1 MELEPVGVSGMP
13 EHSCNRQPILP
24 SLRQHA
30 ILSSQS
36 ARPRWTMNTLHI
48 FGAVPNQ
55 SSHEPTV
62 AQFSEHRQSCIL
74 RFLGHAWRPDPIV
87 PEVNRNLS
95 VVRLHRLGK
104 LFGLLD
110 LSQSLQ
116 LGINVNPVR
125 ASLQVLID
133 LLVLER
139 VVLILC
145 EFSRSPPRLE
155 PRFSRVCP
163 NRCPIL

>member
-1 MELEPVGVSGMP
+1 MP
-13 EHSCNRQPILP
+13 EHACNRQPILP

-36 ARPRWTMNTLHI
+36 ACPRWTMYTPH
-48 FGAVPNQ
+48 GTCAVLNQ
-55 SSHEPTV
+55 SFHEQAV
-62 AQFSEHRQSCIL
+62 AQFSERRQSCIS

-87 PEVNRNLS
+87 PEVNRDLS
-95 VVRLHRLGK
+95 VVRLHCLSK
-104 LFGLLD
+104 LFRLLD
-110 LSQSLQ
+110 LSQGLQ

-125 ASLQVLID
+125 ARLQVLIEP
-133 LLVLER
+133 LVLER
-139 VVLILC
+139 VILILC

-163 NRCPIL
+163 NRCTIL